1 MKRYFLI
8 GLLLLTACNA
18 KTTIPEDVLPENKM
32 ILILSEIHMAE
43 TEIQNINFKSV
54 DSSYAL
60 QRAWEIKIM
69 KKFKTDTAT
78 YNRSYKFYLTHVE
91 YMQDIYTAVA
101 DTLQK
106 RNEQM
111 EKKNSPS
118 PKTLPK
124 VPENNKAK
132 PISFIK

>member
-8 GLLLLTACNA
+8 GLLFLTACSA
-18 KTTIPEDVLPENKM
+18 KTTIPENVLPEDKM
-32 ILILSEIHMAE
+32 ILILSEIHVAE
-43 TEIQNINFKSV
+43 TEISSLNFKSI

-60 QRAWEIKIM
+60 QKAWEINIM

-106 RNEQM
+106 RNESI
-111 EKKNSPS
+111 EKNNSPGQK
-118 PKTLPK
+118 PALK
-124 VPENNKAK
+124 VN
-132 PISFIK
+132 PIN